1 MDFDLSEEQRLLKE
15 SVDGLLGR
23 FLRFR
28 GAQEIHG
35 GEGRLEQ
42 SVWGK
47 LAEQGLLGLP
57 FSEDDGGFGA
67 GAIETMIVMEAL
79 GKALVL
85 EPYLA
90 TVVIGGGF
98 LRHGG
103 SAEQKAAHIPGI
115 IDGSKTFAFAQL
127 EKNSRYD
134 LADVSTSAKKKGD
147 GWVIDGEKFVVLNG
161 ESADTL
167 IVTARTKGGQRDAGG
182 IGVFLVPGNAKGVA
196 KKGYP
201 TQDGL
206 HAADITF
213 TGVEVGADAAIGDP
227 ENGLPLIE
235 RVVDDARIAMC
246 AEAVGAMDESLKSTV
261 EYLKTR
267 TQFGVP
273 IGSFQVLQ
281 HRAADMFV
289 AVEQARSMSMFAT
302 MATDFDDAKER
313 ATAVAAA
320 KVQIGKSA
328 KFVGQQAIQLHGG
341 IGMTMEAKIGHYF
354 KRLTMIENTFGDTD
368 YHLRRVTDERRVDLG
383 TRSFRRRL
391 RSDEPGI
398 VKIRVDASHHPGMT
412 KIVYRMRE
420 AHPMRE

>member
-1 MDFDLSEEQRLLKE
+1 MDFDLSEEQRLLKD
-15 SVDGLLGR
+15 SVDGLLTDAYDFEQR
-23 FLRFR
+23 KKYMK
-28 GAQEIHG
+28 EKG
-35 GEGRLEQ
+35 GW
-42 SVWGK
+42 SKAIWGK

-67 GAIETMIVMEAL
+67 GAVETMIVMEAL
-79 GKALVL
+79 GKAMVL

-90 TVVIGGGF
+90 TIVIGGAF

-103 SAEQKAAHIPGI
+103 SEAQKAAHIPSI

-134 LADVSTSAKKKGD
+134 LNDVSTSAKKKGD
-147 GWVIDGEKFVVLNG
+147 GWTIDGEKFVVING
-161 ESADTL
+161 ENADTL
-167 IVTARTKGGQRDAGG
+167 IVTARTAGAQRDKAG
-182 IGVFLVPGNAKGVA
+182 IGVFLVPGDAKGIV

-206 HAADITF
+206 HAADISL

-227 ENGLPLIE
+227 GNALALIE
-235 RVVDDARIAMC
+235 RVVDEARTAIC
-246 AEAVGAMDESLKSTV
+246 AEAVGAMDESLKTTV

-267 TQFGVP
+267 KQFGVP
-273 IGSFQVLQ
+273 IGSFQTLQ

-302 MATDFDDAKER
+302 MAAEFDDAKQR

-320 KVQIGKSA
+320 KVQIGKSM
-328 KFVGQQAIQLHGG
+328 KFVGQQAVQLHGG

-368 YHLRRVTDERRVDLG
+368 YHLRRVTESGGL
-383 TRSFRRRL
+383 
-391 RSDEPGI
+391 
-398 VKIRVDASHHPGMT
+398 M
-412 KIVYRMRE
+412 
-420 AHPMRE
+420 

>member
-15 SVDGLLGR
+15 SVDGLLGDSYDFDAR
-23 FLRFR
+23 KKYM
-28 GAQEIHG
+28 AEKG
-35 GEGRLEQ
+35 GW
-42 SVWGK
+42 SKSIWGK
-47 LAEQGLLGLP
+47 FGEQGLLGLP
-57 FSEDDGGFGA
+57 FPEDDGGFGA
-67 GAIETMIVMEAL
+67 GAVETMIVMEAL
-79 GKALVL
+79 GKALVV

-98 LRHGG
+98 LRHAG
-103 SAEQKAAHIPGI
+103 SAAQKAAHIPGI
-115 IDGSKTFAFAQL
+115 IDGNTSFGFAQL

-134 LADVSTSAKKKGD
+134 LGDVATSAKKKGS
-147 GWVIDGEKFVVLNG
+147 GYVIDGEKFVVVNG
-161 ESADTL
+161 EAADTL
-167 IVTARTKGGQRDAGG
+167 VVTARTKGGQRDADG

-206 HAADITF
+206 HAADVTF

-227 ENGLPLIE
+227 ENGLALIE
-235 RVVDDARIAMC
+235 RVVDEARIALC

-267 TQFGVP
+267 KQFGVP
-273 IGSFQVLQ
+273 IGSFQTLQ

-302 MATDFDDAKER
+302 MASDFNDARER

-328 KFVGQQAIQLHGG
+328 KFVGQQSIQLHGG

-368 YHLRRVTDERRVDLG
+368 YHLRRVTDSGGLV
-383 TRSFRRRL
+383 
-391 RSDEPGI
+391 
-398 VKIRVDASHHPGMT
+398 
-412 KIVYRMRE
+412 
-420 AHPMRE
+420 

>member
-15 SVDGLLGR
+15 SVEGLLGNSYDFDQR
-23 FLRFR
+23 KKYM
-28 GAQEIHG
+28 AEKG
-35 GEGRLEQ
+35 GWSKG
-42 SVWGK
+42 VWSK

-67 GAIETMIVMEAL
+67 GAVEIMIVMEEMGRAM
-79 GKALVL
+79 VL

-90 TVVIGGGF
+90 TVVIAGGF

-115 IDGSKTFAFAQL
+115 IEGGKTFAFAQL

-134 LADVSTSAKKKGD
+134 LGDVATSAKKKGN

-161 ESADTL
+161 EAADTL
-167 IVTARTKGGQRDAGG
+167 IVTARTKGGQRDASGV
-182 IGVFLVPGNAKGVA
+182 GVFLVPGNAKGVA

-206 HAADITF
+206 HAADISF
-213 TGVEVGADAAIGDP
+213 TGVEIGADAVIGDP

-235 RVVDDARIAMC
+235 RVVDEARTALC
-246 AEAVGAMDESLKSTV
+246 AEAVGIMDESLKTTV

-267 TQFGVP
+267 KQFGVP
-273 IGSFQVLQ
+273 IGSFQSLQ

-289 AVEQARSMSMFAT
+289 AVEQARSMSMYAT
-302 MATDFDDAKER
+302 MASAFDDAKER

-320 KVQIGKSA
+320 KVQIGKSG
-328 KFVGQQAIQLHGG
+328 KFVGQQSIQLHGG

-368 YHLRRVTDERRVDLG
+368 YHQRRVA
-383 TRSFRRRL
+383 
-391 RSDEPGI
+391 
-398 VKIRVDASHHPGMT
+398 DAGGL
-412 KIVYRMRE
+412 V
-420 AHPMRE
+420 

>member
-1 MDFDLSEEQRLLKE
+1 MDFDLSEEQRLLKD
-15 SVDGLLGR
+15 SVDGLLNSSYDFDSR
-23 FLRFR
+23 KKY
-28 GAQEIHG
+28 GAEKG
-35 GEGRLEQ
+35 GWSR
-42 SVWGK
+42 SVWAK

-67 GAIETMIVMEAL
+67 GAVETMIVMEAL
-79 GKALVL
+79 GKALLL

-90 TVVIGGGF
+90 TVVLGGGF
-98 LRHGG
+98 LRRGG
-103 SAEQKAAHIPGI
+103 SAQQKAAYIPGI
-115 IDGSKTFAFAQL
+115 IDGSKTFGFAQL

-134 LADVSTSAKKKGD
+134 LNDVATSAKKKGD

-167 IVTARTKGGQRDAGG
+167 LVSARTKGGQRDAGG
-182 IGVFLVPGNAKGVA
+182 IGVFLVPGNARGVS

-213 TGVEVGADAAIGDP
+213 TGVEVGTEAAIGDP

-235 RVVDDARIAMC
+235 QVVDDARIAIC

-302 MATDFDDAKER
+302 MAADFEDAKER
-313 ATAVAAA
+313 ANAVAAA

-368 YHLRRVTDERRVDLG
+368 YHLRRVSQQGGLV
-383 TRSFRRRL
+383 
-391 RSDEPGI
+391 
-398 VKIRVDASHHPGMT
+398 
-412 KIVYRMRE
+412 
-420 AHPMRE
+420 

>member
-15 SVDGLLGR
+15 SVDGLLNDSYDFDHR
-23 FLRFR
+23 KKYM
-28 GAQEIHG
+28 AEKG
-35 GEGRLEQ
+35 GW
-42 SVWGK
+42 SKAVWGK

-57 FSEDDGGFGA
+57 FAEDDGGFGA
-67 GAIETMIVMEAL
+67 GAVETMIVMEAM
-79 GKALVL
+79 GKAMVL

-90 TVVIGGGF
+90 TVVIAGGF
-98 LRHGG
+98 LRHGA
-103 SAEQKAAHIPGI
+103 SAEQKAAHLPGI

-134 LADVSTSAKKKGD
+134 LFDVATSAKKKGS

-161 ESADTL
+161 ENADTL
-167 IVTARTKGGQRDAGG
+167 IVTARTSGAKRDKSGV
-182 IGVFLVPGNAKGVA
+182 GVFIVPANAKGVTA
-196 KKGYP
+196 KGYP

-206 HAADITF
+206 HAADITL

-227 ENGLPLIE
+227 AGALPLIE
-235 RVVDDARIAMC
+235 AVVDDARIALC
-246 AEAVGAMDESLKSTV
+246 AEAVGLMDESLKATV

-302 MATDFDDAKER
+302 MAADFDSAKER

-320 KVQIGKSA
+320 KVQIGRSG

-354 KRLTMIENTFGDTD
+354 KRLTMIENSFGDTD
-368 YHLRRVTDERRVDLG
+368 YHLRRVSEQGGLV
-383 TRSFRRRL
+383 
-391 RSDEPGI
+391 
-398 VKIRVDASHHPGMT
+398 
-412 KIVYRMRE
+412 
-420 AHPMRE
+420 

>member
-15 SVDGLLGR
+15 SVDGLLKTLYDFDQR
-23 FLRFR
+23 KKY
-28 GAQEIHG
+28 GAEKG
-35 GEGRLEQ
+35 GWSR
-42 SVWGK
+42 SVWNK

-67 GAIETMIVMEAL
+67 GAVETMIVMEAL

-90 TVVIGGGF
+90 TVVLGGGF
-98 LRHGG
+98 LRRGG
-103 SAEQKAAHIPGI
+103 SAAQKQAYLPSIV
-115 IDGSKTFAFAQL
+115 DGSRTLAFAQL

-134 LADVSTSAKKKGD
+134 LGDISTSAKKKAEAFA
-147 GWVIDGEKFVVLNG
+147 IDGEKFVVLNG
-161 ESADTL
+161 ENADTL
-167 IVTARTKGGQRDAGG
+167 IVTARTAGSQRDRAGV
-182 IGVFLVPGNAKGVA
+182 GVFLVPAKAKGVSI
-196 KKGYP
+196 KSYP

-235 RVVDDARIAMC
+235 AVVDDARIALC
-246 AEAVGAMDESLKSTV
+246 AEAVGLMDESLKATV

-289 AVEQARSMSMFAT
+289 AVEQARSMAMFAT
-302 MATDFDDAKER
+302 MASDFENPAER
-313 ATAVAAA
+313 ATAVSAA
-320 KVQIGKSA
+320 KVQIGKSL
-328 KFVGQQAIQLHGG
+328 KFVGEQSIQLHGG

-354 KRLTMIENTFGDTD
+354 KRLTMIESTFGDSD
-368 YHLRRVTDERRVDLG
+368 YHLRRVT
-383 TRSFRRRL
+383 
-391 RSDEPGI
+391 
-398 VKIRVDASHHPGMT
+398 
-412 KIVYRMRE
+412 E
-420 AHPMRE
+420 AGGLI